1 MKTQKTQAAMT
12 ERRLAVM
19 VLRSVFRRLGAWS
32 IQRPTE
38 AEKQIEARVVMMP
51 LMSLIEQVIF

>member
-51 LMSLIEQVIF
+51 LMSLFEQVIF